1 MSTVLI
7 TGSNSGLGL
16 EFARQYANE
25 NWRVVATCRRPEAAD
40 DLKALAGDI
49 EVRAL
54 DVADFDAVDRL
65 AADLDGN
72 PIDILILNAGRTK
85 RPQGIGNI
93 DYDIFAEIFRI
104 NTMAPLK
111 IAEALVENV
120 AASEQKK
127 IIGISSRLGSITF
140 ATPADRT
147 FDLRGPYYPY
157 RVTKAALNMVMRTM
171 AAELAPRG
179 ILTGSLCP
187 GWVRTRMG
195 GDNATYSTAE
205 SVGWMRRIIDRL
217 TPEDSGA
224 FFSHEGEKYPF

>member
-140 ATPADRT
+140 ATAADRT

>member
-65 AADLDGN
+65 AADLDGT

-85 RPQGIGNI
+85 RPQEIGNM

-127 IIGISSRLGSITF
+127 IMAISSRLGSITF
-140 ATPADRT
+140 ATAADRT

-179 ILTGSLCP
+179 ILTASLCP

-195 GDNATYSTAE
+195 GDNATYSTEE

-224 FFSHEGEKYPF
+224 FFSHEGDKYPF

>member
-40 DLKALAGDI
+40 DLKSLAGDI

-65 AADLDGN
+65 AADLDGT

-85 RPQGIGNI
+85 RPQGIGNM

-140 ATPADRT
+140 ATAADRT

-171 AAELAPRG
+171 AAELEPSG
-179 ILTGSLCP
+179 ILTASLCP

-217 TPEDSGA
+217 TPENSGA

>member
-65 AADLDGN
+65 AADLDGT

-85 RPQGIGNI
+85 RPQEIGNM

-127 IIGISSRLGSITF
+127 IMAISSRLGSITF
-140 ATPADRT
+140 ATAADRT

-179 ILTGSLCP
+179 ILTASLCP

-195 GDNATYSTAE
+195 GDNATYSTEE

-224 FFSHEGEKYPF
+224 FFCHEGDKYPF